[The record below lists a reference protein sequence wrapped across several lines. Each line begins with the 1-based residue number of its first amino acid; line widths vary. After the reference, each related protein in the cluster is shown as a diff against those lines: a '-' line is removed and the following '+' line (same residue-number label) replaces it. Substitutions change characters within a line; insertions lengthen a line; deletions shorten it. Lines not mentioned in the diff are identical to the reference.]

1 MRQFVDEHSRH
12 SDLKEALG
20 FSLGAG
26 RGKVLFQLRAGPLT
40 LGQLAELNHTT
51 GPYVSL
57 IVDKLEEHGLVQR
70 GPHPDDRRRKLVSLT
85 HSGLDAIATAEA
97 ILYRPPAAVTS
108 LTDLELDQLI
118 GLMERAIDSDESQL
132 DHSP

>member
-26 RGKVLFQLRAGPLT
+26 RGKVLFQLRTGPLT
-40 LGQLAELNHTT
+40 HGQLAELNHTT

-85 HSGLDAIATAEA
+85 PGGLDAIATAEA
-97 ILYRPPAAVTS
+97 VLYRPPAAITT
-108 LTDLELDQLI
+108 LTDDELNQLI
-118 GLMERAIDSDESQL
+118 ELVRRVIDADESES
-132 DHSP
+132 D